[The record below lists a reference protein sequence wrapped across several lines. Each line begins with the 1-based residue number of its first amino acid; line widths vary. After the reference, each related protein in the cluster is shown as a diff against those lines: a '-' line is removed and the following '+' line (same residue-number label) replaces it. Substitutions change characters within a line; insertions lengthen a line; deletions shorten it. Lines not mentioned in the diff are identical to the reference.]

1 MRNGRKVK
9 KIILFNIIFCLLVIF
24 ICNAYYDSKS
34 RGAVAYNYAASYV
47 ETNYEISREN
57 IQAVEI
63 NYRRGMG
70 LFEILLEDITTKKFF
85 SFTVDISKD
94 YSLFYFE
101 DHTDIHRKN

>member
-1 MRNGRKVK
+1 MKKV
-9 KIILFNIIFCLLVIF
+9 IIFNIIFCLLVIF
-24 ICNAYYDSKS
+24 ICNTYYDSKS
-34 RGAVAYNYAASYV
+34 RSAVAYNYAASYV

-70 LFEILLEDITTKKFF
+70 LFEILLEDISTKEIF
-85 SFTVDISKD
+85 SFTVDIRKD

-101 DHTDIHRKN
+101 DHTKIHGKN